1 MEFHYTKEDFS
12 TPGPYEDI
20 LSIQNPFQREVATNQ
35 LAQYAKG
42 VGVGVTGFKRMMKL
56 YIQSQ
61 ESDRMVYL
69 DHVTAFTGQKLELD
83 SGEWTCDDFGVSRR
97 GKFGEEIACPHPILP
112 VERLVNID
120 TGGEKLKL
128 AFCKGDRRWREVIA
142 EKKVLASNTN
152 DGIMGTLKMNPKN
165 RADVKENPEKYA
177 FHNM

>member
-35 LAQYAKG
+35 LAQYAKS

-69 DHVTAFTGQKLELD
+69 DHDGLHRPKA
-83 SGEWTCDDFGVSRR
+83 GVGLRR
-97 GKFGEEIACPHPILP
+97 VDL
-112 VERLVNID
+112 R
-120 TGGEKLKL
+120 
-128 AFCKGDRRWREVIA
+128 
-142 EKKVLASNTN
+142 
-152 DGIMGTLKMNPKN
+152 
-165 RADVKENPEKYA
+165 
-177 FHNM
+177 